1 MALTPLTALSPL
13 DGRYGSKVEPLR
25 RHFSELGLIGYR
37 VRIEVEWLKALA
49 AEPAIKEVPAFSA
62 ATVKK
67 LDALVRDFS
76 EADGAAVKKIEA
88 RTNHDVKAIEY
99 FLKARLAGNKEVVK
113 VAEFIHFACTS
124 EDINNLCHALMLKAA
139 RDEVMLPA
147 FGKIIARLTALAREL
162 AAAPMLA
169 HTHGQPASPTTLGKE
184 MANVVARLKRARE
197 RIAGVKLLGKIN
209 GAVGNYN
216 AHVVAYPVV
225 DWEKF
230 ARRFVEGLGLEFNP
244 YTIQI
249 EPHDAIA
256 ELFDAYA
263 RANTILLDLDRDVW
277 GYISL
282 GYFTQKTKK
291 GEVGS
296 STMPHKVNPID
307 FENSE
312 GNLGIANALLRHM
325 SEKLP
330 VSRWQRDLTDS
341 TVLRNMGVAL
351 GHTLLACD
359 SLLKGLSKLEANRT
373 KLAADLDANWEVLAE
388 PIQTVMRRYG
398 VTGAYEQLKDLT
410 RGKGGITRASLHAF
424 IKRLAIPADAK
435 KRLLKLT
442 PATYTGKA
450 AELARKI

>member
-13 DGRYGSKVEPLR
+13 DGRYAGKVEPLR

-37 VRIEVEWLKALA
+37 IRIEVEWLKALA
-49 AEPAIKEVPAFSA
+49 AERAIKEVPAFSA
-62 ATVKK
+62 ATLRQ
-67 LDALVRDFS
+67 LDAIVLKFS
-76 EADGAAVKKIEA
+76 EADGAAVKAIEA

-99 FLKARLAGNKEVVK
+99 FLKDKLDANAEVAR

-147 FGKIIARLTALAREL
+147 LVQIIDRLAALAHQL
-162 AAAPMLA
+162 ADAAMLA

-184 MANVVARLKRARE
+184 LANVVARLRRARD
-197 RIAGVKLLGKIN
+197 RIAAVRLLGKIN

-216 AHVVAYPVV
+216 AHLAAYPGV

-230 ARRFVEGLGLEFNP
+230 ARRVVESLGLEFNP

-256 ELFDAYA
+256 ELFDAFA
-263 RANTILLDLDRDVW
+263 RANTILLDFDRDVW

-282 GYFTQKTKK
+282 GYFTQKTKA

-312 GNLGIANALLRHM
+312 GNLGLANALLRHM
-325 SEKLP
+325 SDKLP

-351 GHTLLACD
+351 GHTLLAYD
-359 SLLKGLSKLEANRT
+359 SCLKGLGKLEANRA
-373 KLAADLDANWEVLAE
+373 KLAADLDSNWDVLAE

-398 VTGAYEQLKDLT
+398 VASAYEQLKDLT

-424 IKRLAIPADAK
+424 IKTLAIPAAEK
-435 KRLLKLT
+435 KRLLALT
-442 PATYTGKA
+442 PATYIGKA
-450 AELARKI
+450 AELAKKI